1 MRFRRFIRQK
11 SSRERPRPS
20 SISDLQYSVN
30 PSSVFIICLQTF
42 PTILLV
48 HRINCNN
55 NQVESSPTSSVPSKS
70 SVSSTDT
77 SPSGRPESWRPSD
90 SGGRQTESDSSSGGE
105 LTSHELNLATISGVS
120 LPSLAILDQS
130 CSSLPSQSAAS
141 SGSSQEQVSNDTPI
155 LLESAKKSAIGCLTY
170 KGRLS
175 PVQRFEIIFLAGFW
189 LPRVVGSNPSL
200 ATQWKVCL
208 LLSKLHGH
216 QTTKRKGP

>member
-1 MRFRRFIRQK
+1 MRFPQVHSAEVKQRAAAAKFNIRPSILGQPFIRFH
-11 SSRERPRPS
+11 PLPS
-20 SISDLQYSVN
+20 K
-30 PSSVFIICLQTF
+30 F

-77 SPSGRPESWRPSD
+77 SASGRPESWRPSD

-141 SGSSQEQVSNDTPI
+141 SGSSQEQVSN
-155 LLESAKKSAIGCLTY
+155 LTH
-170 KGRLS
+170 RS
-175 PVQRFEIIFLAGFW
+175 F
-189 LPRVVGSNPSL
+189 
-200 ATQWKVCL
+200 WKVQKNQPIFDFL
-208 LLSKLHGH
+208 
-216 QTTKRKGP
+216 T